1 MNNDIQLFISGPECP
16 TGLYIGLVTDYYY
29 DTFDGVL
36 TLQSERLIYSQLK
49 RNEKNTLYII
59 NNRTNVMHTF
69 NNYEL
74 HSKRGGPNH
83 DDYRILFSSYEE
95 DEVEE

>member
-1 MNNDIQLFISGPECP
+1 MENDIQIFISGPECP
-16 TGLYIGLVTDYYY
+16 SGLYIGLVIDYYY

-49 RNEKNTLYII
+49 SNEKNTLYII

-74 HSKRGGPNH
+74 HSKRGGTNH
-83 DDYRILFSSYEE
+83 DVYRILFSSYEE

>member
-1 MNNDIQLFISGPECP
+1 MNDIMQ
-16 TGLYIGLVTDYYY
+16 LYISCPEYPDGIYIGSLTDYYY
-29 DTFDGVL
+29 DTYDGVL

-49 RNEKNTLYII
+49 SNEKNTLYIV
-59 NNRTNVMHTF
+59 NNRTNIMHTF
-69 NNYEL
+69 NSYEL

-95 DEVEE
+95 DEV